1 MKKTVSFIGVI
12 CLSFS
17 LLAACADTGTRR
29 TSCLEDE
36 NVRPDVTKMIF
47 YVSSDEADINL
58 NKVKITP
65 PYKNENGTVF
75 VPLKVLCENLGA
87 ETEGDSPDTGIEIKS
102 ADTGTLVE
110 VGKSAIT
117 VNGEAV
123 PGGSAPETVD
133 GEVMVPIETVAT
145 ALGAQ
150 VRYDAEKDRVIVD
163 KRSVQ
168 KSWRI
173 NNAMLD
179 EIKAFVLKKTAE
191 NAPTYQGEIPHATD
205 RNGKYK
211 LMDNP
216 GWVAGF
222 YTGLNYICY
231 GWSGDEKYIDYA
243 KEVFPMLKIY
253 LRTRPEFYHHDLG
266 FTFMLSY
273 YQDYLLNRTESS
285 KKVVIN
291 AADVL
296 MGRFTDAGYIRG
308 WNVWGDDEFARNN
321 RYRMICD
328 SMCNIPILFTASELT
343 GDKKY
348 YDAAVSQADL
358 TIKYLIRDDF
368 TTTHTFLF
376 NSDGSP
382 RCQQQYQGAYDA
394 SCWSRGHA
402 WVINGMA
409 QAYKYTKDG
418 RYLQAAKDL
427 TDTYLIM
434 TDDDLIPHWDF
445 VFKGRSSEPRDTSAA
460 AITACGLCDIYDAT
474 GDEFYKDTAYKIL
487 CELYENYSSA
497 NEPDNQGLINHATGN
512 KPQHQNIDVSLIY
525 GDYYFAQLT
534 DRFCSPDKY

>member
-1 MKKTVSFIGVI
+1 MKKAVSFIGVI
-12 CLSFS
+12 CPSFS
-17 LLAACADTGTRR
+17 LLAACGGTNTQK
-29 TSCLEDE
+29 TSYLEDE
-36 NVRPDVTKMIF
+36 NVRPDITKMIF
-47 YVSSDEADINL
+47 YVSSDEANINL

-75 VPLKVLCENLGA
+75 VPLKVLCDNLGA
-87 ETEGDSPDTGIEIKS
+87 EAKGDSLDTGIEIKS
-102 ADTGTLVE
+102 TDSAVLVLID
-110 VGKSAIT
+110 KSSIT
-117 VNGEAV
+117 VNGKTVSGVDAH
-123 PGGSAPETVD
+123 ETVD
-133 GEVMVPIETVAT
+133 GETMVPIETVAA
-145 ALGAQ
+145 ALGAE

-163 KRSVQ
+163 KR
-168 KSWRI
+168 RI
-173 NNAMLD
+173 RKNWQVNNAMLD

-191 NAPTYQGEIPHATD
+191 NAPTYKRQIPHATD
-205 RNGKYK
+205 ENGKYK

-231 GWSGDEKYIDYA
+231 DWSGDEKYVGYA
-243 KEVFPMLKIY
+243 KEVFPMLKNY
-253 LRTRPEFYHHDLG
+253 LRIKPEFYHHDLG

-273 YQDYLLNRTESS
+273 YRDYLLNGTESS
-285 KKVVIN
+285 KKVVID

-321 RYRMICD
+321 QYRMICD
-328 SMCNIPILFTASELT
+328 SMCNILILFTASELT

-376 NSDGSP
+376 YPDGSP
-382 RCQQQYQGAYDA
+382 RGEQQYQGAYDT

-409 QAYKYTKDG
+409 QAYKYTKDE

-427 TDTYLIM
+427 ADTYLLM

-445 VFKGRSSEPRDTSAA
+445 VYKGNDGEPRDASAA
-460 AITACGLCDIYDAT
+460 AIIACGLCDIYDAT
-474 GDEFYKDTAYKIL
+474 DDEFYKDTAYKIL
-487 CELYENYSSA
+487 CELYVNYSSSD
-497 NEPDNQGLINHATGN
+497 EPDNQGLINHATGN

-534 DRFCSPDKY
+534 DRFCAADK